1 MAMTGEYAV
10 ASQLHRL
17 GISASVTYGN
27 AKKVD
32 IVAFNE
38 LANKFTLIEV
48 KSSDKG
54 AWRVGSRVPEPSGQI
69 WVFVDIDTNPI
80 EPLKFYILTQKNIHD
95 ELIDEEIAYMKRYF
109 EKHGKEYGDKPG
121 FCSIKRKHTEKY
133 QNNWNVVFDRVLSD

>member
-1 MAMTGEYAV
+1 MGKSKQPKKYNMAMTGEYAV

-38 LANKFTLIEV
+38 LAKKFTLIEV

-54 AWRVGSRVPEPSGQI
+54 AWRVGSRVPEPSETNNVLAPASFK
-69 WVFVDIDTNPI
+69 VFNFIVLPPI
-80 EPLKFYILTQKNIHD
+80 TV
-95 ELIDEEIAYMKRYF
+95 
-109 EKHGKEYGDKPG
+109 
-121 FCSIKRKHTEKY
+121 FCPDSPTVKVVVPPSGS
-133 QNNWNVVFDRVLSD
+133 NVST